1 MGKPVAS
8 ILAIDDDVAIL
19 RNYAVFLEDCGFD
32 VTTADSGR
40 RGLELFAQHR
50 HDAVLVDL
58 RMPEVDGLTVLRSIT
73 GRTDTPV
80 IVISGTGEIGDAV
93 EALRLGAWDFL
104 QKPIEDLSVLQHAI
118 DKVLERARLIR
129 QNRVYQQQL
138 ERLVEERT
146 EALRSTNEELRA
158 SREELRSIADNFR
171 LLTENQRDV
180 VVAISPDG
188 RVTYCSPAIID
199 LGGHQPDELEGHS
212 IEQFFVSADDV
223 ERALKLIRK
232 ARSSRRSESM
242 DLLFKAKDGRRIP
255 VEICG
260 KPVVDGDR
268 VTAIQC
274 VMRDVSE
281 RVRVEAE
288 RKRLATAVKH
298 AAEEII
304 VTDRNGTI
312 EYVNPAFEQISG
324 FSRDEVVGKPPRILT
339 ADERDPVQLEQLWET
354 LRRGEVWTGRFTN
367 KRKDGLLIQEAAT
380 ISPIRDD
387 AGAPVGFV
395 AVQRDITEEV
405 KLREQLIRAQKMEAI
420 GTLAGGIAH
429 DFNNILSAILG
440 YTELAFHSTDES
452 SPLRSHL
459 SQVLM
464 AGDRARRLVSQI
476 LAFSRHSEHEQLP
489 VQVSLVV
496 KEVMQLLRASLPS
509 TLTIQQRVTAKT
521 EMVMGDPTQIHQ
533 VLLNLCTNAAH
544 AMRVGEGKL
553 EVSLVAEP
561 ASPAATADSQSRP
574 QQNLRLTVR
583 DTGHG
588 IEPELLERIF
598 EPYFTTK
605 EPGEGT
611 GLGLAVVHGI
621 VKSHG
626 GEIVVDSTVGEGT
639 SFHVLLPVVSGEAE
653 KPIGSEPSPLPGKE
667 QILLVDDEEVLVKMF
682 SKWLK
687 RLGYEVTATTKSREA
702 LRWFKADSKRFDLV
716 ITDQTM
722 PGMTG
727 IELIRSLR
735 EECPDLPVI
744 LCTGFSEAVSPDTVD
759 QLGNVKYLSKPISIR
774 SLANE
779 VRALLD

>member
-19 RNYAVFLEDCGFD
+19 RNYAVYLEDCSFE
-32 VTTADSGR
+32 VMTADSGR
-40 RGLELFAQHR
+40 RGLEIFAR
-50 HDAVLVDL
+50 SRPDAVLLDL

-73 GRTDTPV
+73 RRTDTPV
-80 IVISGTGEIGDAV
+80 IVVSGTGEIADVV

-104 QKPIEDLSVLQHAI
+104 QKPIEDLSVLRHAI
-118 DKVLERARLIR
+118 SKVLERARLIR

-146 EALRSTNEELRA
+146 EALRSANDELRA
-158 SREELRSIADNFR
+158 SREELRSIADRFR
-171 LLTENQRDV
+171 MLTENQRDV

-188 RVTYCSPAIID
+188 AVTYCSPAIVD
-199 LGGHQPDELEGHS
+199 LGGYQPDELEGHG
-212 IEQFFVSADDV
+212 IEEFFLSADDV
-223 ERALKLIRK
+223 ERALELIRK

-242 DLLFKAKDGRRIP
+242 DLRFKARDGRTIP

-288 RKRLATAVKH
+288 RQRLATAVEH

-304 VTDRNGTI
+304 VTDHSGTI

-324 FSRDEVVGKPPRILT
+324 YSRDEVVGKPPQILSSEGL
-339 ADERDPVQLEQLWET
+339 APELLEQLWET
-354 LRRGEVWTGRFTN
+354 LRRGQVWTGRFTN
-367 KRKDGLLIQEAAT
+367 RRKDGLHIQEAAT
-380 ISPIRDD
+380 ISPILDD
-387 AGAPVGFV
+387 AGTQVGFV
-395 AVQRDITEEV
+395 SVQRDITEEV

-440 YTELAFHSTDES
+440 YTELAYHSTDER

-459 SQVLM
+459 IQVLQ
-464 AGDRARRLVSQI
+464 AGDRARQLVSQI
-476 LAFSRHSEHEQLP
+476 LAFSRHTEHEQMP
-489 VQVSLVV
+489 VQVSMVI

-509 TLTIQQRVTAKT
+509 TLTIHQRITAKN
-521 EMVMGDPTQIHQ
+521 EMVMGDPTQVHQ

-544 AMRVGEGKL
+544 AMRGGEGTL
-553 EVSLVAEP
+553 DVSLTAEQAAPVATDE
-561 ASPAATADSQSRP
+561 QSGA
-574 QQNLRLTVR
+574 QQNLRLTVS

-588 IEPELLERIF
+588 IEPELIERIF

-605 EPGEGT
+605 EQGEGT

-626 GEIVVDSTVGEGT
+626 GEIIVDSKVGEGT
-639 SFHVLLPVVSGEAE
+639 TFHVLLPVISGEVE
-653 KPIGSEPSPLPGKE
+653 EPVGSESSPLPGKE

-682 SKWLK
+682 RKWLK
-687 RLGYEVTATTKSREA
+687 KLGYEVTATTSSVDA
-702 LRWFKADSKRFDLV
+702 LRRFKADSRRFDLV

-727 IELIRSLR
+727 IELIHSLLR
-735 EECPDLPVI
+735 IRPDLPVI